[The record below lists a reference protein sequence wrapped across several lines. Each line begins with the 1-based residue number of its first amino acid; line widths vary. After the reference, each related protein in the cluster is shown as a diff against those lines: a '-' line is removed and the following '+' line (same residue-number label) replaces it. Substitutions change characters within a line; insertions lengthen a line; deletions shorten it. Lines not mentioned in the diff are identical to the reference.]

1 MLRIIRILV
10 ITMLLLTPFAS
21 QAGANKDFV
30 VVIDPGHGGK
40 DAGALGRRANEK
52 TINLN
57 VGKKL
62 RDLLKSNMPDARVE
76 MTRDDDR
83 FVTLKERPNI
93 ANKRHADIFVSIHA
107 NSIDKKSPLRNSIN
121 GAAVYTLGLRRSDTN
136 LSLAMREN
144 EVIKLEPDY
153 TTSYQGFDP
162 SSAESYIAFEMMQH
176 TNMDQSIELAEA
188 VQNELVRT
196 AGRKNNGVRQAPF
209 WVLVGTTMP
218 AILVELD
225 FICNPAMEKFMTS
238 ESGQDKL
245 ALAIYRGIE
254 RYRKN
259 STKQPVV
266 AAVSSTRTSSSAQT
280 ERKPADKTQAVADEP
295 VAAATS
301 DRPSSKVEKTSTADS
316 QSTAGK
322 KSADNSDKIIYKV
335 QFLTSPTKLKNNNS
349 KLKGLSPVDFYKDGG
364 VYKYTVGEYTS
375 QADAIARMKKIKPL
389 FRDAFV
395 IKTRNGKRIK

>member
-10 ITMLLLTPFAS
+10 ITMLLLTPSAS

-62 RDLLKSNMPDARVE
+62 RDLLKSNMPDASVE

-225 FICNPAMEKFMTS
+225 FICNPAMEKFMAS

-259 STKQPVV
+259 STKQP
-266 AAVSSTRTSSSAQT
+266 AAAATSTRTAAAAQT
-280 ERKPADKTQAVADEP
+280 ESTPAAAKTKPVADEP
-295 VAAATS
+295 IAAAAS
-301 DRPSSKVEKTSTADS
+301 DRPSSKVEKTSTAD
-316 QSTAGK
+316 
-322 KSADNSDKIIYKV
+322 NSDKIIYKI
-335 QFLTSPTKLKNNNS
+335 QFLTSPTKLKNNDS

-364 VYKYTVGEYTS
+364 VYKYTFGEYSS
-375 QADAIARMKKIKPL
+375 QAEAIARIKKIKPL